1 MSPMSRRPSRKA
13 VSAAALAAA
22 ISLSA
27 VGCSAL
33 NPGGSG
39 DAAVSAAGA
48 KLTDDQIKGAG
59 NVTLH
64 LSDYQIGGM
73 LNSLKQAIAGFEKKF
88 PNVTIVRADKSFADY
103 GKTIALSMSSDS
115 APDIAQSNAAMA
127 PRLVGASLL
136 KPLDAYSAAY
146 GWNAAYPSGIKA
158 GLKLSADGKTF
169 GAGKQW
175 GMAIGGN
182 LVGLYYNKDLLKK
195 IGASAPASFD
205 DLVAAMQKAK
215 DAGITALEVGNL
227 DQAQAGH
234 IASTLM
240 SYYQSP
246 ASLNDWI
253 NGVSGS
259 DIRTAGNTKALTTLK
274 DWVDKGYI
282 SSDANGIK
290 EDDGAADFAA
300 GNALFDITGSWRST
314 QFDTAL
320 GDRGGFMTL
329 PGSSVNKAPATG
341 WFSEGWT
348 ISSKS
353 KNPDIA
359 AAFLN
364 YMYGP
369 SSVDNNIVGGYL
381 PFAPGATTPGKAVA
395 KDVLANWYRVSEAN
409 GNSGYLDS
417 GTPSMGTT
425 EFPAL
430 QSLLAGKKTPTQ
442 VLEAM
447 QADWTGYHGKG

>member
-1 MSPMSRRPSRKA
+1 MSA
-13 VSAAALAAA
+13 VALVTMVGLSAA
-22 ISLSA
+22 
-27 VGCSAL
+27 GCSAL

-39 DAAVSAAGA
+39 AESVSASGR
-48 KLTDDQIKGAG
+48 KLTDAQIRSGG
-59 NVTLH
+59 TVTLH
-64 LSDYQIGGM
+64 LSDYQTGGM
-73 LNSLKQAIAGFEKKF
+73 QTSLQQAIAGFEKKF
-88 PNVTIVRADKSFADY
+88 PNVTIVRADKAFADY
-103 GKTIALSMSSDS
+103 GKTIALSMSSS
-115 APDIAQSNAAMA
+115 TAPDIAESNAAMA
-127 PRLVGASLL
+127 PRLVGAGLI

-146 GWNAAYPSGIKA
+146 GWDTTYPSGIKA

-169 GAGKQW
+169 GTGKQW

-182 LVGLYYNKDLLKK
+182 LVGLYYNKDLLAK
-195 IGASAPASFD
+195 INASVPSS
-205 DLVAAMQKAK
+205 LSGLEEAMQKAK

-227 DQAQAGH
+227 DQTQAGH

-240 SYYQSP
+240 SYFQSP
-246 ASLNDWI
+246 TSLNDWI

-259 DIRTAGNTKALTTLK
+259 DIRTKGNTEALTTLQE
-274 DWVDKGYI
+274 WVQKGFI

-290 EDDGAADFAA
+290 EDDGAAAFAA
-300 GNALFDITGSWRST
+300 GKALFDITGSWRST

-320 GDRGGFMTL
+320 GARGGFMTL
-329 PGSSVNKAPATG
+329 PGSAVNKAPATG
-341 WFSEGWT
+341 WFSEGWA

-353 KNPDIA
+353 KHPDVA

-369 SSVDNNIVGGYL
+369 ASVKNNIIGGYL
-381 PFAPGATTPGKAVA
+381 PFSPGATTPGKAVA
-395 KDVLANWYRVSEAN
+395 KDVLASWYEVARAN

-430 QSLLAGKKTPTQ
+430 QSLVAGKATPAE
-442 VLEAM
+442 VLDAM